1 MVHKAYD
8 GVKYDQYGEV
18 DWSQDM
24 SPLQRKF
31 FELREVHKEIPEE
44 MFIKAFDICWNKHHV
59 NFGSDEL
66 DMVLEPM
73 KMDAE
78 MKQTREYAGF
88 DRRE

>member
-1 MVHKAYD
+1 MVHRVYAGLKF
-8 GVKYDQYGEV
+8 DQYGEV

-31 FELREVHKEIPEE
+31 FDMRDVNREIPEA
-44 MFIKAFDICWNKHHV
+44 MFTKAFDICWGKYGT
-59 NFGSDEL
+59 NFGADEF

-78 MKQTREYAGF
+78 MKQVKEHAGF
-88 DRRE
+88 DRRD